1 MAEQPELVLRDAG
14 LGGEEWHKVGS
25 DFAAKGTSK
34 GHVPLL
40 LTAAAALS
48 LLMSDC
54 GAVAAAAAALSLA
67 CRSNKCTTTNDDA

>member
-40 LTAAAALS
+40 LAAAALS
-48 LLMSDC
+48 LMSGC

>member
-40 LTAAAALS
+40 LTAAAAAALS
-48 LLMSDC
+48 LLMSGC
-54 GAVAAAAAALSLA
+54 GAVAAAAL
-67 CRSNKCTTTNDDA
+67 RRRR

>member
-1 MAEQPELVLRDAG
+1 MAEQPERVLRDVG

-40 LTAAAALS
+40 LTAAALCAIKAE
-48 LLMSDC
+48 LLNCDSHASYRSVTKILGC
-54 GAVAAAAAALSLA
+54 AVL
-67 CRSNKCTTTNDDA
+67 